1 MAGDRG
7 ATDAYGRCTL
17 SPTGEK
23 CQADI
28 VRLTKAAVEAA
39 ELGQWDAVAQYYRE
53 RGALLVAMEP
63 QVQAMSDLLK
73 LDGQMLDRV
82 GTVQAVLASLMRE
95 ATVTRQRLRS
105 LHRKLAVQSAASMIV
120 SMKA

>member
-1 MAGDRG
+1 MS
-7 ATDAYGRCTL
+7 L
-17 SPTGEK
+17 TGEK

-28 VRLTKAAVEAA
+28 VRLTKAAAEAA
-39 ELGQWDAVAQYYRE
+39 ELGRWDAVAQYYRE
-53 RGALLVAMEP
+53 RGALLVAMGTRVP
-63 QVQAMSDLLK
+63 AMTDLLK

-95 ATVTRQRLRS
+95 ATVTRQRLQS
-105 LHRKLAVQSAASMIV
+105 LHRNLAVQSAASMTV

>member
-1 MAGDRG
+1 M
-7 ATDAYGRCTL
+7 
-17 SPTGEK
+17 
-23 CQADI
+23 
-28 VRLTKAAVEAA
+28 RLTKAAVEAA